1 MTIPLRRDT
10 TVLFIGDSITD
21 AGRNRD
27 YPDSLG
33 SGYAAMAAGWFAAT
47 NRSHNLHFYNRGI
60 GGNRTGDLLERWE
73 DDCVSLEPDVVSI
86 LVGVNDV
93 LRRYD
98 SDDVTSL
105 EQFTSN
111 YRSILSRT
119 AELGAKVIVIEP
131 FLVPVRPEIWAWR
144 DDLDPKL
151 ISVRQLAAEFDATL
165 LPADGLL
172 AAASADSEPKAW
184 AGDGVHPTVAGH
196 ALLAQAWLAATRP
209 AA

>member
-1 MTIPLRRDT
+1 MTIPLRPDT

-21 AGRNRD
+21 AGRGRD
-27 YPDSLG
+27 NPNSLG

-47 NRSHNLHFYNRGI
+47 NRGHNLRFYNRGI
-60 GGNRTGDLLERWE
+60 GGNRTGDLLDRWE
-73 DDCVSLEPDVVSI
+73 ADCVSLEPDVVSI

-98 SDDVTSL
+98 SDDATSL

-111 YRSILSRT
+111 YRTMLSST

-131 FLVPVRPEIWAWR
+131 FLVPVRPEIWSWR

-151 ISVRQLAAEFDATL
+151 VSIRRLAAEFDATL
-165 LPADGLL
+165 VPADGLL
-172 AAASADSEPKAW
+172 AAASADSTPKAW
-184 AGDGVHPTVAGH
+184 ADDGVHPTVAGH
-196 ALLAQAWLAATRP
+196 ALLAQAWLAATRT